1 MSRVRIASAVA
12 TAVLAVA
19 ALAGCNHTH
28 PHPGPTPAPTAT
40 DSLVPTMAPGGYCA
54 TSSLGKSFVK
64 SGITYVCKAPKPYR
78 WLPTGTSPSPAAS
91 PSSATPPISAEQRN
105 AVRAA
110 ADYLDGQSFSRK
122 GLISQLGFEGYSTKA
137 STAAVDSLHV
147 DWNAQ
152 AVLTAKNYLADQAF
166 SRKGLTEQLEYEGFS
181 ASQATHGVKGA
192 GL

>member
-1 MSRVRIASAVA
+1 MSKARIVSAVGA
-12 TAVLAVA
+12 AILVVA

-40 DSLVPTMAPGGYCA
+40 TRTVTP
-54 TSSLGKSFVK
+54 
-64 SGITYVCKAPKPYR
+64 
-78 WLPTGTSPSPAAS
+78 TSPPRPSTSPPADPTTA
-91 PSSATPPISAEQRN
+91 PPPISAEQRN
-105 AVRAA
+105 AARSA

-122 GLISQLGFEGYSTKA
+122 GLISQLAFEGYSTKA

-181 ASQATHGVKGA
+181 ASQAAHGVKGA